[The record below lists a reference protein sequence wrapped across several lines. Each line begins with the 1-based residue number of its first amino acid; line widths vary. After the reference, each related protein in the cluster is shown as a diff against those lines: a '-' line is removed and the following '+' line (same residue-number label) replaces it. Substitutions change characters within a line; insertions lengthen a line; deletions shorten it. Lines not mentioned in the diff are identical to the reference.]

1 MQKEKDRRDQQR
13 DNLPEKFDSISEAAT
28 FWEAHD
34 SADYEDMMEEVD
46 FEVDIKRHMY
56 LVPVAGSVLDRVR
69 RKAKAQGIS
78 TETYV
83 NVLLQENV

>member
-13 DNLPEKFDSISEAAT
+13 DILPEKFDSISEAAT

-69 RKAKAQGIS
+69 RKAKSQGIS

>member
-69 RKAKAQGIS
+69 RKAKSQGIS